1 MVGRKKQKNTKANG
15 PRMAQVIQ
23 LQNNLID
30 KLYIKEG
37 NRIDYKVIGPDY
49 IKGLYLRY
57 SPLTQKKVFVLKYNF
72 KGKIERLT
80 LKPFL
85 PGEYGSEEVSEE
97 IIRLRKKYYNNGKW
111 QYSPRE
117 ELLTIEELE
126 GKQNY
131 KVREVI
137 RKAIENEFPR
147 ITKVGKLDQ
156 KTQQVYSRL
165 YLGSERVKHFT
176 YKNDDKEF
184 GRIRLKK
191 FKSFEEFWK
200 KLSVNKSIQSLY
212 DSSLGSGFIKDI
224 KKGHIELFINNHFQE
239 YGSKINARKGLQYLW
254 NYANKHLKAFGAE
267 GLIVN
272 PTHNLD
278 ILRTD
283 EVKYVGTKY
292 NDLSFGKDL
301 SKEIEE
307 ALYRLS
313 NRFPFSAEAIL
324 LTRYSRFR
332 LAEGTKLKKA
342 DVKEDHISL
351 RKEIQKDRSKG
362 TNKDIPVYF
371 NPELVRLLEHLHKQ
385 RSKHSTSQFSPWL
398 FPNINQAFDEGKPYH
413 PRLEPK
419 ASVFRQC
426 WEAVKQELNFEG
438 SIKTLRK
445 TFITLKVD
453 TMKTQGL
460 TEEDAIQEV
469 SQEVHS
475 KNSRM
480 VKTRYYK
487 PDNTSVIKEARK
499 LGQVLKLKINK

>member
-1 MVGRKKQKNTKANG
+1 MVGRKKQKIKKKNCPGIVQEIKLN
-15 PRMAQVIQ
+15 
-23 LQNNLID
+23 NNLIE
-30 KLYIKEG
+30 KLFIKEG
-37 NRIDYKVIGPDY
+37 KRIDYKVIGPDY

-57 SPLTQKKVFVLKYNF
+57 SPLTQKKVFALKYLF
-72 KGKIERLT
+72 KGKVETLT
-80 LKPFL
+80 LNPFL

-97 IIRLRKKYYNNGKW
+97 IIRLRRKYYKNGKW

-117 ELLTIEELE
+117 ELLTIQELE
-126 GKQNY
+126 GKQNF

-137 RKAIENEFPR
+137 RKAIEDEFPR
-147 ITKVGKLDQ
+147 ITKIGKLDQ

-165 YLGSERVKHFT
+165 FLGSERVKHFT

-191 FKSFEEFWK
+191 FKSFEEFWN
-200 KLSVNKSIQSLY
+200 KLPVNKSIKSLY

-224 KKGHIELFINNHFQE
+224 KKGHIELFISNYFKE
-239 YGSKINARKGLQYLW
+239 YGRKVNARKGLQYLW
-254 NYANKHLKAFGAE
+254 NYADKHMKAFGAE

-272 PTHNLD
+272 PTHKLD

-283 EVKYVGTKY
+283 EVKYVGAKY
-292 NDLSFGKDL
+292 NDISFSKDL

-313 NRFPFSAEAIL
+313 DRFPFSAEAIL

-332 LAEGTKLKKA
+332 LAEGTKLKKT
-342 DVKEDHISL
+342 DVKADCINL

-362 TNKDIPVYF
+362 TLKDIPVYF
-371 NPELVRLLEHLHKQ
+371 NPELIRLLEHLHKQ
-385 RSKHSTSQFSPWL
+385 RSKYTSTQFSPWL
-398 FPNINQAFDEGKPYH
+398 FPNIKKPFEEDKPYH

-426 WEAVKQELNFEG
+426 WDAVKQEINFEG

-453 TMKTQGL
+453 TMKTYGV
-460 TEEDAIQEV
+460 TEEEAIQEV
-469 SQEVHS
+469 SKEVHS

-487 PDNTSVIKEARK
+487 PDNTSTIKEARR
-499 LGQVLKLKINK
+499 LGQVLKLKINN